1 MLKQNKAG
9 TLLPPTGENYPSCLI
24 EASSHIRTAAHLVDQ
39 QLSRLPD
46 LLRADEEIFDELSQT
61 RDALWSAW
69 TSVCEKITLILAS
82 TPDEL

>member
-1 MLKQNKAG
+1 MRAQNKAG
-9 TLLPPTGENYPSCLI
+9 TLLPPTGNDYPSCLI

-61 RDALWSAW
+61 RDTLWSAW

-82 TPDEL
+82 IPDEL

>member
-1 MLKQNKAG
+1 MQTKNKAG

-46 LLRADEEIFDELSQT
+46 LLRADEEIFDELSRT
-61 RDALWSAW
+61 RDTLWSAW
-69 TSVCEKITLILAS
+69 TSV
-82 TPDEL
+82 

>member
-1 MLKQNKAG
+1 MRTQNKAG

-46 LLRADEEIFDELSQT
+46 RFRKEAEIFDELSRT
-61 RDALWSAW
+61 RDTLWSAW
-69 TSVCEKITLILAS
+69 TSVCEKIAIILS
-82 TPDEL
+82 SNPEEL